1 MQIRSISSMLSDP
14 LPVGQVKNLGAL
26 QAQKYTVFRLRTGA
40 FICLLACRKRAARN
54 SGLKWPFFSR
64 AARNTWS
71 GSYPSGSDPQEQP
84 DVKKEAFDFG
94 EVSIRAMVPG
104 VRVIGWVLGRLRRSV
119 SRKSGVQSRT
129 VAGTFLSAATQ

>member
-64 AARNTWS
+64 AALQYLVGFVS
-71 GSYPSGSDPQEQP
+71 
-84 DVKKEAFDFG
+84 FG
-94 EVSIRAMVPG
+94 ERPPG
-104 VRVIGWVLGRLRRSV
+104 TTRR
-119 SRKSGVQSRT
+119 
-129 VAGTFLSAATQ
+129 